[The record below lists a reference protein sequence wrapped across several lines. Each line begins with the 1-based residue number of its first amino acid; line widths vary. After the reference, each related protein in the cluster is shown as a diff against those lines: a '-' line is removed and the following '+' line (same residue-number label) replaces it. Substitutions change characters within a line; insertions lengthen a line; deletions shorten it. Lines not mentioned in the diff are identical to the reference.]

1 MIMSVPKNRRKKSSV
16 DFEMIYFR
24 VADGIDELMAH
35 DFFAE
40 GLLADKN
47 REFLRIRCES
57 LQRYTDDLLYF
68 IKIANSIYPQC
79 EAELNERRLAQDKAV
94 GVCYAILTVLQ
105 RILMRLRVPGSKY
118 VVDIQNIEQ
127 MINSLKAW
135 RKSDNRLRDKI
146 VAANSAKGPQ
156 GPATQ

>member
-1 MIMSVPKNRRKKSSV
+1 MSVPKNRRKKSSV

-24 VADGIDELMAH
+24 LVDGIDELMAH

-47 REFLRIRCES
+47 RTFLQIRCES
-57 LQRYTDDLLYF
+57 LQRYTDDLLQY
-68 IKIANSIYPQC
+68 IKMANSIYPQC
-79 EAELNERRLAQDKAV
+79 LAELDERRLAQDKAI

-127 MINSLKAW
+127 MINSLRAW

-146 VAANSAKGPQ
+146 VAANGANGSQ
-156 GPATQ
+156 GPAAQ

>member
-1 MIMSVPKNRRKKSSV
+1 MIMSVPKSRRKKSSV

-24 VADGIDELMAH
+24 VADGIDELIAH

-40 GLLADKN
+40 GLLAEKN
-47 REFLRIRCES
+47 RTFLQIRCES
-57 LQRYTDDLLYF
+57 LQRYTDDLLYN

-135 RKSDNRLRDKI
+135 RKSDNRLRAKI
-146 VAANSAKGPQ
+146 AADGAKGPQ
-156 GPATQ
+156 GPAAQ

>member
-1 MIMSVPKNRRKKSSV
+1 MSVPKSKRKKSSA

-24 VADGIDELMAH
+24 VVDGIDELIAH

-47 REFLRIRCES
+47 RTFLQIRCES
-57 LQRYTDDLLYF
+57 LQRYTDDLLYY

-79 EAELNERRLAQDKAV
+79 EAELDERRLAQDKAV

-105 RILMRLRVPGSKY
+105 RILMRLRVLGSKY

-127 MINSLKAW
+127 MINSLRAW
-135 RKSDNRLRDKI
+135 RKSDNRLRAKI
-146 VAANSAKGPQ
+146 AAGGAKGPQ
-156 GPATQ
+156 GPAAQ

>member
-1 MIMSVPKNRRKKSSV
+1 MSVPKSRRKKSSA

-24 VADGIDELMAH
+24 LVDGIDELMAH

-47 REFLRIRCES
+47 RTFLQIRCES
-57 LQRYTDDLLYF
+57 LQRYTDDLLQY

-79 EAELNERRLAQDKAV
+79 LAELDERRLAQDKAI

-146 VAANSAKGPQ
+146 VAANGTNGLQ
-156 GPATQ
+156 GPAAQ

>member
-1 MIMSVPKNRRKKSSV
+1 MSVPKSRRKKSSV
-16 DFEMIYFR
+16 DFEMVYLR
-24 VADGIDELMAH
+24 LVDGIDELMAH

-47 REFLRIRCES
+47 RTFLQIRCES
-57 LQRYTDDLLYF
+57 LQRYTDDLLQY
-68 IKIANSIYPQC
+68 IKMANSIYPQC
-79 EAELNERRLAQDKAV
+79 LAELDERRLAQDKAI

-127 MINSLKAW
+127 MINSLRAW
-135 RKSDNRLRDKI
+135 RRSDNRLRDKI
-146 VAANSAKGPQ
+146 LAANGANGSQ
-156 GPATQ
+156 GPAAQ

>member
-1 MIMSVPKNRRKKSSV
+1 MSVPKNRRKKSSV

-24 VADGIDELMAH
+24 VADGIDELIAH

-47 REFLRIRCES
+47 RTFLQIRCES
-57 LQRYTDDLLYF
+57 LQRYTDDLLYH

-94 GVCYAILTVLQ
+94 GCVL
-105 RILMRLRVPGSKY
+105 RHLDRPSK
-118 VVDIQNIEQ
+118 DI
-127 MINSLKAW
+127 
-135 RKSDNRLRDKI
+135 D
-146 VAANSAKGPQ
+146 AATCSWKQVRCGHSEYRADD
-156 GPATQ
+156 

>member
-1 MIMSVPKNRRKKSSV
+1 MSVPKSKRKKSSV

-24 VADGIDELMAH
+24 VVDGIDELIAH

-47 REFLRIRCES
+47 RTFLQIRCES
-57 LQRYTDDLLYF
+57 LQRYTDDLLYY

-79 EAELNERRLAQDKAV
+79 EAELDERRLAQDKAV

-105 RILMRLRVPGSKY
+105 RILMRLRVLGSKY

-127 MINSLKAW
+127 MINSLRAW
-135 RKSDNRLRDKI
+135 RKSDNRLRAKI
-146 VAANSAKGPQ
+146 AAGGAKGPQ
-156 GPATQ
+156 GPAAQ